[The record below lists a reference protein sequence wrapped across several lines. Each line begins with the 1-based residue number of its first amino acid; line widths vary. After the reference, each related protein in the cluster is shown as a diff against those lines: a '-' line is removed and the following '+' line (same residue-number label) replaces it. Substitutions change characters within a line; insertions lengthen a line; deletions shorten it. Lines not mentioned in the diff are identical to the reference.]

1 MTWQMTWIL
10 EGILL
15 LGVFWMFMSDNK
27 GLWTRPKSEGPDDA
41 THREIRTGGQ

>member
-15 LGVFWMFMSDNK
+15 LGVFCMFMFDNK
-27 GLWTRPKSEGPDDA
+27 GLWTRPKSDGPNDDA
-41 THREIRTGGQ
+41 YRETRTGQ

>member
-15 LGVFWMFMSDNK
+15 LAVVWMFFLDNK
-27 GLWTRPKSEGPDDA
+27 GLWTRPKQEGPNDDA
-41 THREIRTGGQ
+41 HREIHTGK